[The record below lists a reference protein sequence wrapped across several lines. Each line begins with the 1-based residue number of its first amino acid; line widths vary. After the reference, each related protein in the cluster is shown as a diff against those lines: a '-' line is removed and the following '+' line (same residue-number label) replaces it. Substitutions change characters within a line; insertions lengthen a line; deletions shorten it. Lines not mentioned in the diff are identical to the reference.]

1 MQYMA
6 AARPNKEPS
15 QEKAFEGE
23 FQEWQQEGA
32 AASAMNFYLK
42 HLAVD
47 ERWQR
52 SDKREDQ

>member
-1 MQYMA
+1 MA